1 MPGARGYKKIRYTC
15 AFVPVFHKTILPLR
29 YAAASPPF
37 FAVGVRNYTGIIFN
51 ETAASN
57 EVKATRAAFS
67 DVQLT
72 TSGVFSG
79 SPLKAAWNRIVSV
92 FPF

>member
-1 MPGARGYKKIRYTC
+1 M
-15 AFVPVFHKTILPLR
+15 
-29 YAAASPPF
+29 
-37 FAVGVRNYTGIIFN
+37 GVRNYTGIISN

-67 DVQLT
+67 DVQLI
-72 TSGVFSG
+72 TSGVSSG
-79 SPLKAAWNRIVSV
+79 SPLKAAWNRIVSI